1 LCGRLLDRRARK
13 LTKKEVK
20 LDKNSTYGEGR
31 LSAVLGEGTWHEL
44 LFYCGFKLMYRNN
57 NKFCNLIL
65 AQDNLHV

>member
-1 LCGRLLDRRARK
+1 MEDCWTGEQEGSPRK
-13 LTKKEVK
+13 R

-44 LFYCGFKLMYRNN
+44 LFNCGFQLMNRNN